1 MLRTSVRQEAKLD
14 GVTKKSD
21 ASLCHTRG
29 DMTGGCLS
37 HAVTVNL
44 ATCLVSDFNI
54 SSERTRA

>member
-1 MLRTSVRQEAKLD
+1 MLHASARQEAKLD

-21 ASLCHTRG
+21 ASLCHKLG
-29 DMTGGCLS
+29 DMTGGVC
-37 HAVTVNL
+37 HAAAFNL